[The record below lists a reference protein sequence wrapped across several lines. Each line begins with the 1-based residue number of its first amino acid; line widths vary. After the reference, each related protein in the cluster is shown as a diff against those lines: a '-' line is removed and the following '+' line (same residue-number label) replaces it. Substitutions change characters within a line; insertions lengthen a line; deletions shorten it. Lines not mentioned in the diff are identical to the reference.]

1 MESPLEEGGAPDI
14 LYPRRHLYPHPRDR
28 QQKAGSTASRGRR
41 ARVTAALRRLA
52 PRQMA
57 GRSPATQPARQWGTL
72 PGATR
77 GDGFVPNRNPCP
89 AALPAARLTG
99 EQVRPPAVGPARWPG
114 ADVRSRRSRPRAHL
128 PLGASG
134 KDTAR
139 GGKLVFPRAV
149 GRSPAAP
156 ARWSGGSRPCSLA
169 RGPDPADPGGEGGHA
184 ARRAGGLG
192 CPLPRALAKLV
203 GSRNSSIISAGTH
216 VKGALPS
223 ILLWPLSTM
232 DESVARAQKHCSDW
246 VPGPDSGRARAL
258 CHLLTPTVMG

>member
-41 ARVTAALRRLA
+41 ARVTASLRRLA

-114 ADVRSRRSRPRAHL
+114 ADVRSRHSRPRAHL

-149 GRSPAAP
+149 GRSLAAP
-156 ARWSGGSRPCSLA
+156 APSLA
-169 RGPDPADPGGEGGHA
+169 APTRPTPGAKAGMPPGGQEVWA
-184 ARRAGGLG
+184 ARSRAPWLSSLEVEILASFQLAPTSKVLCRASYSGLCPPWTRAWPGPRSTVLTG
-192 CPLPRALAKLV
+192 CPDQTRGEREP
-203 GSRNSSIISAGTH
+203 SAT
-216 VKGALPS
+216 
-223 ILLWPLSTM
+223 
-232 DESVARAQKHCSDW
+232 C
-246 VPGPDSGRARAL
+246 
-258 CHLLTPTVMG
+258 